1 MQRKSLKMLD
11 KILLPIDL
19 TETSEIGFETAKNL
33 AKKLNSDITFLYV
46 LEPIKDIPFEI
57 FEEEREHLFQ
67 LKDKLKK
74 QATQTLEEYTEKLK
88 SDGIRAS
95 YIILEG
101 DEVESI
107 LDFAQKNRIDFIV
120 MPAHK
125 KTKVEYKALGS
136 VSLRVASKSPS
147 SVLVVKQK
155 PLSEIKNILVNYDFL
170 PSSIKALE
178 KAVYLAKIF
187 SSSVEVL
194 HVDNDEH
201 YTHLKSVY
209 QKVLE
214 KKLNLLE
221 EIKERY
227 KDIEISTTL
236 IKGNPKEEILK
247 HINSNG
253 YDLVVMGKRNPVN
266 KSRIFIGSLALEIL
280 RESPISVLI
289 SRGDY
294 EE

>member
-1 MQRKSLKMLD
+1 MLD
-11 KILLPIDL
+11 KLLLPIDL
-19 TETSEIGFETAKNL
+19 TESSEIGFKTVESL
-33 AKKLNSDITFLYV
+33 SKKLNPELFLLYV
-46 LEPIKDIPFEI
+46 LEPIKDIPFDI
-57 FEEEREHLFQ
+57 FEEEIQHLHD
-67 LKDKLKK
+67 LKYKLKEEAEK
-74 QATQTLEEYTEKLK
+74 TLSRYVEILISENIK
-88 SDGIRAS
+88 SS
-95 YIILEG
+95 YSIVEG

-107 LDFAQKNRIDFIV
+107 LDFTQKNKIDLIV
-120 MPAHK
+120 IPAHK

-136 VSLRVASKSPS
+136 VSLRVASKATS

-155 PLSEIKNILVNYDFL
+155 PVLDIKNILVNYDFL

-178 KAVYLAKIF
+178 KAVYLAKNF
-187 SSSVEVL
+187 GSSIKVI

-201 YTHLKSVY
+201 YTHFKSVY
-209 QKVLE
+209 QKVIE
-214 KKLNLLE
+214 KKLKLLE

-227 KDIEISTTL
+227 KNIDISTTL

-247 HINSNG
+247 EIHSNG

-289 SRGDY
+289 SRGEY

>member
-1 MQRKSLKMLD
+1 MLD

-19 TETSEIGFETAKNL
+19 TESSEIGFKTVESL
-33 AKKLNSDITFLYV
+33 SKKLDPELFLLYV
-46 LEPIKDIPFEI
+46 LEPIKDLPFDI
-57 FEEEREHLFQ
+57 FEEEIRHLHDLKYKLREEA
-67 LKDKLKK
+67 DK
-74 QATQTLEEYTEKLK
+74 TLK
-88 SDGIRAS
+88 SYEETLISENIRSS
-95 YIILEG
+95 YSIVEG

-107 LDFAQKNRIDFIV
+107 LDFAQKNRIDLIV
-120 MPAHK
+120 IPAHK
-125 KTKVEYKALGS
+125 RTKLEYKALGS
-136 VSLRVASKSPS
+136 VSLRVASKATS

-155 PLSEIKNILVNYDFL
+155 PLLDIKNILVNYDFL

-178 KAVYLAKIF
+178 KAVYLAKKF
-187 SSSVEVL
+187 GSSVKVI

-214 KKLNLLE
+214 KKLNLLQE
-221 EIKERY
+221 VKERY
-227 KDIEISTTL
+227 KDIDISTTL
-236 IKGNPKEEILK
+236 IKGSPKEEILK
-247 HINSNG
+247 EIHSNG

-289 SRGDY
+289 SRGEY